1 MYSARTPDA
10 PIPVT
15 IVGGCLG
22 SGKTTLVNHLLENAG
37 EGRLAVIVNDFGQ
50 VPPALPPAASPCVEV
65 RLSSG
70 CICCRATTEFVM
82 ALAQVRSHHSRP
94 DHVLVEASGAS
105 DLTAVAE
112 SARLHGLRVEAT
124 VVVADAEAIRSQAVH
139 PHRGRRLR
147 RQLLAADLIVL
158 NKAELLGHR
167 ERTSICD
174 WLAGFIPRPRV
185 VETTFGRVPVSLIVD
200 RSSEAT
206 AAAREAGHQ
215 PTRPDRDFDLWSWAR
230 PTPLDPG
237 AFRWWAASLPEGVL
251 RGTGVVHF
259 AGEPDQRQR
268 FQLVGSRWSVA
279 RTGSWG
285 GASCHSALALIGHA
299 GTFDPRLLDMGI
311 ASCVVGSGAGE
322 PEPCAELAATS

>member
-1 MYSARTPDA
+1 
-10 PIPVT
+10 
-15 IVGGCLG
+15 
-22 SGKTTLVNHLLENAG
+22 
-37 EGRLAVIVNDFGQ
+37 
-50 VPPALPPAASPCVEV
+50 
-65 RLSSG
+65 
-70 CICCRATTEFVM
+70 
-82 ALAQVRSHHSRP
+82 
-94 DHVLVEASGAS
+94 
-105 DLTAVAE
+105 
-112 SARLHGLRVEAT
+112 VEAT

-206 AAAREAGHQ
+206 AAGREAGHQ
-215 PTRPDRDFDLWSWAR
+215 PTRADHDFDLWSWAR

-259 AGEPDQRQR
+259 ASEPDQRQR

-279 RTGSWG
+279 RSGSWAG
-285 GASCHSALALIGHA
+285 ESRHSALALIGHA

-311 ASCVVGSGAGE
+311 ASCVVESGAGE
-322 PEPCAELAATS
+322 PEPYAELAATS